1 MILMTAAY
9 AVGCIA
15 AAALACL
22 LASSAFV
29 TVPPWLMRSGFAM
42 GCTAWALMV
51 IGHERLQRISGGG
64 VLYSR
69 KILVCFAI
77 LSAAL
82 GALTVLEFNHP
93 AKYIGAALFL
103 IGLVVAV
110 GKILLPGL

>member
-1 MILMTAAY
+1 
-9 AVGCIA
+9 
-15 AAALACL
+15 
-22 LASSAFV
+22 
-29 TVPPWLMRSGFAM
+29 M

-82 GALTVLEFNHP
+82 GVLTVFEFNNP
-93 AKYIGAALFL
+93 ARYIGAAFFL
-103 IGLVVAV
+103 IGFLVAV
-110 GKILLPGL
+110 TKILVPGL